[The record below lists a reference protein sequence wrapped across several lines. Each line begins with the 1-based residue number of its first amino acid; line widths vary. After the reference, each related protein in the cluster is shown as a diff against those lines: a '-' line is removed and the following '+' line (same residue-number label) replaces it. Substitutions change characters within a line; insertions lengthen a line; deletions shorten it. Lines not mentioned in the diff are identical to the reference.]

1 MNRAVS
7 ALRRFVRV
15 GALGVHHTLASRNRR
30 PFQFGTTDVRTAL
43 DRLEGTSLPGP
54 SFRANDVTDHGDL
67 GFVADPFLYVED
79 RTQYFTKPLS

>member
-1 MNRAVS
+1 M
-7 ALRRFVRV
+7 
-15 GALGVHHTLASRNRR
+15 
-30 PFQFGTTDVRTAL
+30 RTAL